1 MNQMMMMCIQTRL
14 FCCIQT
20 AVKRNGIDVESNPF
34 CALMFDVF
42 IQRYVT
48 LKKEELDEELVTDIY
63 RMLQTLCHNFRY
75 ELLIQMDEFSAYLM
89 DEVRQLSDLLIPCLP
104 RVWANE
110 AFDILMQGITCLIN
124 CYEIRKHALKKSTIL
139 NIVQILSWMAQ
150 SIFTRFVDQMISNAV
165 DEIANPSNQEEEQY
179 RDEDYLNERLIGMAM
194 IGRINARH
202 VLPYLSS
209 KIEAILTQ
217 FAQFRVDFV
226 AHNHRMPSEQQ
237 LILHTTH
244 EELFWLFQFLG
255 YLPRREQ
262 TKNILVANDDDILV
276 RAIYPMFEWI
286 KLENECITSNK
297 KQLLSPLLGK
307 RDVL

>member
-1 MNQMMMMCIQTRL
+1 MCL
-14 FCCIQT
+14 S
-20 AVKRNGIDVESNPF
+20 KY
-34 CALMFDVF
+34 MW
-42 IQRYVT
+42 T
-48 LKKEELDEELVTDIY
+48 LQNKKEELDCELVTDIC

-124 CYEIRKHALKKSTIL
+124 CYEIRKHALKKKH
-139 NIVQILSWMAQ
+139 NKIVQILSAMTQ
-150 SIFTRFVDQMISNAV
+150 SIFTRFVDQMMSTSSSN
-165 DEIANPSNQEEEQY
+165 EEEEEEEQY

-237 LILHTTH
+237 LILHTMH

-255 YLPRREQ
+255 YTLADDPRREQ
-262 TKNILVANDDDILV
+262 TKIPNILIANDDDQMLV
-276 RAIYPMFEWI
+276 RA
-286 KLENECITSNK
+286 
-297 KQLLSPLLGK
+297 
-307 RDVL
+307 